1 MANYLPATY
10 QNGWSYGNTQPM
22 YQSYGQGQNNMN
34 PQQYSGM
41 QQMSG
46 TQGIV
51 WVDGEAEAKG
61 RQIPAG
67 ASQFAMWDINEP
79 IIYIKSLNQMG
90 MPMPIQKARYTL
102 EKPKQMSG
110 EENKPQENKGEYV
123 TRDDFEQMKNEL
135 KELFAQNQQSK
146 RGGRSDTNG

>member
-22 YQSYGQGQNNMN
+22 YQSYGQGNNMN
-34 PQQYSGM
+34 QQQYPS

-46 TQGIV
+46 TQGMK

-61 RQIPAG
+61 TPIPAG

-90 MPMPIQKARYTL
+90 MPMPMQKARYTL

-110 EENKPQENKGEYV
+110 EESKPQENKSEYV
-123 TRDDFEQMKNEL
+123 TRDDLEQMKTEL
-135 KELFAQNQQSK
+135 KELLAQNQQSK
-146 RGGRSDTNG
+146 RSGRGDTNA